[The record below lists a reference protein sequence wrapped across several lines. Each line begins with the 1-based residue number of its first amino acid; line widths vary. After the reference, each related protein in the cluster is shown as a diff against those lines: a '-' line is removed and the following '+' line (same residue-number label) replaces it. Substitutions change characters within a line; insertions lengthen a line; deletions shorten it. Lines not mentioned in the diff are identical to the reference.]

1 VTKLPV
7 AAFAVLV
14 AATVAAFF
22 ITQHL
27 KVSTPLVG
35 GYPAPVPAVIN
46 PVDGTTCG
54 GVNHRRMK
62 ISFYLL
68 NRSDNVDVYV
78 VNQAGIVVRT
88 LADGVYMPGAP
99 HPVRKYFTWN
109 GREDDGS
116 VAPDGAYYVR
126 VLLIHQGRTVTIS
139 STSGPEPVKIKTNIP
154 TPRVTAVTPQF
165 IAQGAKARVTIRYTG
180 NQHRGGTILIYRT
193 SAPGWAHQPPV
204 KSFLTPWRGHT
215 AIWDGLIHERPAPA
229 GTYLIG
235 LEVTDAAC
243 NTGRFPARLPPPPGT
258 ASQADLTVG

>member
-1 VTKLPV
+1 MTRLPL

-14 AATVAAFF
+14 AATVGAFF

-35 GYPAPVPAVIN
+35 GYPYPVPAVIN

-54 GVNHRRMK
+54 GVNHRRMR
-62 ISFYLL
+62 ISFYLQ

-78 VNQAGIVVRT
+78 VNQAGTLVRT
-88 LADGVYMPGAP
+88 LADGLYMPGAP
-99 HPVRKYFTWN
+99 HPVRRLFTWN

-116 VAPDGAYYVR
+116 VAPDGVYYIR

-139 STSGPEPVKIKTNIP
+139 NESGPEPVKIKTNPP
-154 TPRVTAVTPQF
+154 TPVVTSVTPQV
-165 IAQGAKARVTIRYTG
+165 IPHGARAQVRITYTG

-193 SAPGWAHQPPV
+193 DVPGWPHRPPV
-204 KSFLTPWRGHT
+204 KSFLTPWNGHT
-215 AIWDGLIHERPAPA
+215 AIWDGLIHRRPAPA
-229 GTYLIG
+229 GAYLVG

-243 NTGRFPARLPPPPGT
+243 NTGRFPATLPPAPG
-258 ASQADLTVG
+258 ADSQADLTVG